1 MKKALPMSMAALEAA
16 HDTLVTLNAP
26 PGAFGSCLETRLDH
40 TDIRPL
46 ADIWIDY
53 FEFMPN
59 LTCVALIVRRSATLL
74 VSSLCDSDWC
84 VKSI

>member
-26 PGAFGSCLETRLDH
+26 AGTFGSCLETRLDN

-74 VSSLCDSDWC
+74 VSSLCDSEWC